1 MAHLFNDTL
10 QSVIA
15 AIYPMLKHDLTLSF
29 AQIGLITLIYQ
40 LAGSVFQPLA
50 GLYFDKR
57 PSAWALPAG
66 MAVTMFGLLGL
77 AYASSFAGVL
87 AMTALTGIGSS
98 VFHPE
103 ASRLTSLASGGH
115 RGLAQSLF
123 QVGGNLGYALGPLLV
138 AVLVAPYGRAH
149 FAWVRRL
156 RAGCRGG
163 HGADQPLVQ
172 AFVSRCAGDGR
183 SGNRP
188 GRYASVV
195 AQDRMAI
202 AVLLVLI
209 FSKYMYMAALTNY
222 YTFYLIHKF
231 GVRSASR
238 RSCCSSFW
246 PQRLSERCSAARPAT
261 GSAAST

>member
-1 MAHLFNDTL
+1 
-10 QSVIA
+10 
-15 AIYPMLKHDLTLSF
+15 
-29 AQIGLITLIYQ
+29 
-40 LAGSVFQPLA
+40 
-50 GLYFDKR
+50 
-57 PSAWALPAG
+57 
-66 MAVTMFGLLGL
+66 
-77 AYASSFAGVL
+77 
-87 AMTALTGIGSS
+87 MTALTGIGSS

-149 FAWVRRL
+149 FAWFAVFALVAVAIMVPISRWYKRSFL
-156 RAGCRGG
+156 DAPATDEAKTVRAGM
-163 HGADQPLVQ
+163 PLSLRRTVW
-172 AFVSRCAGDGR
+172 
-183 SGNRP
+183 
-188 GRYASVV
+188 
-195 AQDRMAI
+195 AI

-222 YTFYLIHKF
+222 YTFYLSTSSAL
-231 GVRSASR
+231 RSASR